1 MSPKRFILIA
11 RNQTTADYWISQ
23 IPAKSTP
30 PTPTIVV
37 NMEADNPARILDGF
51 VWTAGDALCY
61 SGATT
66 DRRVR
71 ATLLAAGTP
80 QELIR

>member
-1 MSPKRFILIA
+1 VRCADLVRGP
-11 RNQTTADYWISQ
+11 QDHTTADYWTSQ

-71 ATLLAAGTP
+71 ATLLAAGAP
-80 QELIR
+80 PNLIR